1 MSRGKAPGKAQV
13 KPNSKPPPGPIG
25 NTNGMIVPDTAP
37 NPGLNSAP
45 AIKPTPK
52 EKGWWDSWKDTVHTG
67 LDIAGAIPVVGIFAD
82 GANAAIYTAEGDYVN
97 AAISGVSAA
106 ANLIP
111 GGGAVMKGGKLAV
124 KGAQAVFRAE
134 ARQVVKQTTKEIAE
148 AAAKKKLAREAE
160 EAAAKKLAKEAKEAA
175 AAAKKA
181 KQKKGGNDRKKKK
194 LKCGQYGK
202 YGDLKKQ
209 SGDNK
214 FDRDHIPSKAAL
226 KERAKSLLPP
236 GKKLTE
242 SQAKAID
249 KAGEAIAIPKQAHID
264 VSPTYGQTVKDAA
277 KDASDLAGSARR
289 DVEAMLKEI
298 DKYDEDGKCKKAY
311 QKAAAKIMRM
321 SKQDFDKIL
330 KDILKNVK

>member
-1 MSRGKAPGKAQV
+1 MSKGKTPGRAQV

-25 NTNGMIVPDTAP
+25 NTNGMIVPDTSP
-37 NPGLNSAP
+37 NPNLNSAP
-45 AIKPTPK
+45 AIKPTAQ

-82 GANAAIYTAEGDYVN
+82 GANAAIYAAQGDYVN
-97 AAISGVSAA
+97 AAISGASAA

-124 KGAQAVFRAE
+124 KGAQAAVKAG
-134 ARQVVKQTTKEIAE
+134 AKQTAKEIAE

-160 EAAAKKLAKEAKEAA
+160 EAAAKKAAEEAA
-175 AAAKKA
+175 AKVNKG
-181 KQKKGGNDRKKKK
+181 KKGGKDKGKKK

-264 VSPTYGQTVKDAA
+264 VSPTYGQTVTDAA
-277 KDASDLAGSARR
+277 KDATDLAGSARR

-321 SKQDFDKIL
+321 SKEDFDKML
-330 KDILKNVK
+330 KEILKNVK